1 MKTEIITLVDR
12 SGSMS
17 TIAKDAIGG
26 FNTFLKEQKEVKGK
40 ARMTLAIFDNSFE
53 YLYEAKKL
61 TEAPDLTDRTF
72 IPRGSTAL
80 FDSLGKLITDQALRI
95 KNEGWADKVILCIL
109 TDGGE
114 NASREFTIS
123 QIKSLIEQK
132 QGEGWSVVFLAAN
145 QDAFA
150 AGASYGISAAH
161 THSFLS
167 TGEGIRNA
175 YTSISATVAGIRSKS
190 I

>member
-109 TDGGE
+109 TDGG
-114 NASREFTIS
+114 
-123 QIKSLIEQK
+123 
-132 QGEGWSVVFLAAN
+132 
-145 QDAFA
+145 
-150 AGASYGISAAH
+150 
-161 THSFLS
+161 
-167 TGEGIRNA
+167 
-175 YTSISATVAGIRSKS
+175 
-190 I
+190 